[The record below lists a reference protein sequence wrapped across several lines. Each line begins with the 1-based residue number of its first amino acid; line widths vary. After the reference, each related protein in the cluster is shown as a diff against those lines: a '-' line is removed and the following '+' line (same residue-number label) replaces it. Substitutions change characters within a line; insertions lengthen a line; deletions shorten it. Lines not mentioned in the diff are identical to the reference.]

1 MNERKMIRK
10 MFSQELAGEEHSGSQ
25 IFRRKKKR
33 VKLQFSISNLLIN

>member
-25 IFRRKKKR
+25 IFRRKKKSQTS
-33 VKLQFSISNLLIN
+33 VLNKQFAH